1 MAKLTEKQVTIL
13 EWMKA
18 NEGEHFASDIA
29 EGCGLEEKSV
39 RPVLTG
45 LAKPTKE
52 RAEVYVQVSE
62 GEKEVLDK
70 EGKPVVRNY
79 KMYALT
85 EAGIQVEIEVK

>member
-1 MAKLTEKQVTIL
+1 MAKLTEKQGLVL
-13 EWMKA
+13 GWMQA
-18 NEGEHFASDIA
+18 NEGEHFASEIA

-45 LAKPTKE
+45 LAKATKE
-52 RAEVYVQVSE
+52 RSDIYVAVSE

-70 EGKPVVRNY
+70 EGKPTTRTY

-85 EAGIQVEIEVK
+85 DAGIAVVIE